1 MRRIPAL
8 LLVLALGA
16 AITLWWH
23 NHDPRLEAP
32 ATAAALQARLQT
44 SYAFRCSR
52 AENRDGSIGLP
63 DPDVDY
69 VCVGLHP
76 QRSGYWVGTDRR
88 TITGLQSMG

>member
-23 NHDPRLEAP
+23 NHDPRLEAS

-52 AENRDGSIGLP
+52 QENRDGTIEL
-63 DPDVDY
+63 PDVDY

>member
-1 MRRIPAL
+1 MRCIPAL
-8 LLVLALGA
+8 LLVLALGS

-32 ATAAALQARLQT
+32 ATAAALQARLPT

-52 AENRDGSIGLP
+52 AENRDRTIGLT
-63 DPDVDY
+63 DVDY

>member
-1 MRRIPAL
+1 VRRIPAL

-23 NHDPRLEAP
+23 NHDPRLEAS

-52 AENRDGSIGLP
+52 AENRHGTIGL
-63 DPDVDY
+63 PDVDY

-76 QRSGYWVGTDRR
+76 QGSGYWVGTDRH
-88 TITGLQSMG
+88 TITGLQSMF